1 MILGIFIKNIEPTG
15 LMIKSLLKNIV
26 FLWLGVATFMAGVV
40 YYLVIDKNNQTGSEV
55 FYQQKLQK
63 KINLELINGRQEVK
77 QIKEQY
83 LATNPKSFQQIKIN
97 TKLPYYIFKNGRLS
111 YWSSNAYIP
120 EYETIKNIQF
130 EEFIEFNQ
138 SQGIF
143 LKEDFTLGSD
153 QISVVSIISLYQH
166 YQNQNDYLQS
176 GYNEQIFKPFPLKIS
191 KKPFQKSLEIKSGQ
205 GSDLFYF
212 SAPQIDKSLNTEI
225 PKNTLIFLGVSLI
238 FLALYFLGKVKA
250 LARVHKFGTALLVLF
265 GFGTALRVIMLLT
278 GLPFSIS
285 NKEFLNPTF
294 YEGNLLSP
302 TFGDTVIN
310 GAFLLVFL
318 TFSAYYFYRS
328 QFFSSV
334 AKTRPFIKSVLSV
347 LLVIGVMALGHFM
360 GQKIEN
366 IYENSMYNLGYSLD
380 LGFSKY
386 RLISFIYYFLLLCN
400 YFLTSHIAINIFL
413 KIHANT
419 RIGFFHWLYGF
430 IAGSLIFFFFLN
442 SSVYFVFSGIFF
454 FAVYY
459 FKLARF
465 FYSLRF
471 QTLLYFILAAFCFA
485 MISIV
490 AVEKQESKKNLL
502 DKRNFGL
509 KYLADNDLLGE
520 GLLDRFGKLIRT
532 DSSIVNTFSR
542 QNLTSES
549 ISQQIKD
556 AKLDM
561 YFDKYDVDVKVFDAS
576 GNSFNPD
583 ETESNLTSWEQK
595 YRQDKYKTGVKDL
608 YFINENGNNFLKE
621 YVLFNQIFSGQ
632 NPIGTI
638 VLDLKLKDENTNSV
652 YPELLLDKKYVQ
664 NPESKQYSYGIF
676 DQNGRLIFNS
686 GSFNYMMYFPVKNLE
701 TQQIFESEQ
710 SINGY
715 IHLAIKGSKGRII
728 VVSQQ
733 DTNLKKLLSNFSFL
747 FLMSIM
753 GISLLLSL
761 FALMNG
767 FKSFSMN
774 FSTKIQ
780 LYLNGAFLLPLIILI
795 ILTLSVV
802 RTTLVTIQEKSFLDN
817 TKNIASTVKLHIEN
831 YQNGKMSKGFF
842 ENEINELS
850 RNTKVD
856 INLYDQAGR
865 LTFSTRPL
873 VYQYHLLSTF
883 LNPEAY
889 SKIIEQKAN
898 ETIGDEALGTLN
910 YKTVYLGIKSG
921 SNQSLGVVGIP
932 FFDSKTMLDQQ
943 VKEVVATILIIFLF
957 MFLLLLVLSYFAS
970 SNLTAPLKLIAQ
982 KLKKTN
988 LDKLDESIEWGS
1000 NDEIGLM
1007 TRSYN
1012 KMLKKLNESK
1022 LALSQSEKQ
1031 TAWREM
1037 AKQVAHEIKNPL
1049 TPMKLSIQQL
1059 QRTLP
1064 MDDPKSRDRIQRA
1077 LNSLNEQIDN
1087 ISEIANSFSEFAKMP
1102 VPRNERFELVATV
1115 QKTTDLYSQNNNIKI
1130 DFDSKET
1137 EIFVLGDRM
1146 LVNRVITN
1154 LILNGIQSVPPIR
1167 LPEIKV
1173 KVYKNEE
1180 ENFGMIE
1187 VKDNGSGIPEEIRKK
1202 VFIPNFS
1209 TKVGGSGL
1217 GLAMAKRGIEH
1228 AGGNIW
1234 FETEEG
1240 VGTTFF
1246 IDLPIF

>member
-1 MILGIFIKNIEPTG
+1 MF
-15 LMIKSLLKNIV
+15 KSLLKNKV
-26 FLWLGVATFMAGVV
+26 FLWLGVITLVAGVI
-40 YYLVIDKNNQTGSEV
+40 YYLVVDKNNYTGSDF
-55 FYQQKLQK
+55 FYQRKLQK
-63 KINLELINGRQEVK
+63 KISLEINNAQIESN

-83 LATNPKSFQQIKIN
+83 NATNPKSFQQIKIA
-97 TKLPYYIFKNGRLS
+97 TLFPYYIYKNGKIS
-111 YWSSNAYIP
+111 YWSNNNYIP
-120 EYETIKNIQF
+120 EYETIKNIKNT
-130 EEFIEFNQ
+130 ELIEFHQNK
-138 SQGIF
+138 GIF
-143 LKEDFTLGSD
+143 LKNDFKLGND
-153 QISVVSIISLYQH
+153 DISIVSIVYLYRH

-176 GYNEQIFKPFPLKIS
+176 SYNDQLFQPFPLKIS
-191 KKPFQKSLEIKSGQ
+191 KTPYQKSLDIKSVEGE
-205 GSDLFYF
+205 DLFYF
-212 SAPQIDKSLNTEI
+212 TAPQKDNSLNTEI
-225 PKNTLIFLGVSLI
+225 PKNTLIFLGLTLI
-238 FLALYFLGKVKA
+238 FFALYIFGKVRE
-250 LARVHKFGTALLVLF
+250 LAQVHKFGAALLLLFVF
-265 GFGTALRVIMLLT
+265 GFITRIIMLVT
-278 GLPFSIS
+278 GLPFSVV

-294 YEGNLLSP
+294 YEGNMLSP

-318 TFSAYYFYRS
+318 TFAAYYFYRS
-328 QFFSSV
+328 QFFSSLS
-334 AKTRPFIKSVLSV
+334 KTRPFIKSLISV

-360 GQKIEN
+360 GYKIES

-386 RLISFIYYFLLLCN
+386 RVISFAYYFLLLCN
-400 YFLTSHIAINIFL
+400 YFLASHIAINIFL
-413 KIHANT
+413 KIQSNT

-430 IAGSLIFFFFLN
+430 IAGSFIFFFWQN
-442 SSVYFVFSGIFF
+442 SSVYFLFSGIFF
-454 FAVYY
+454 LSVYF
-459 FKLARF
+459 FKLSRF
-465 FYSLRF
+465 FYALRF

-485 MISIV
+485 LISIV
-490 AVEKQESKKNLL
+490 AVEKQETKKNLL
-502 DKRNFGL
+502 DKKNFGL

-520 GLLDRFGKLIRT
+520 GLLDRFGKLIKN
-532 DSSIVNTFSR
+532 DSSIINTFSR
-542 QNLTSES
+542 QNLTAES

-556 AKLDM
+556 SKLDM
-561 YFDKYDVDVKVFDAS
+561 YFDKYDVDVKVFDAT
-576 GNSFNPD
+576 GNNFNPD
-583 ETESNLTSWEQK
+583 ESAMTLTDFEQK
-595 YRQDKYKTGVKDL
+595 YRQDNYKTDVKDL
-608 YFINENGNNFLKE
+608 FFVNETGNNFIKE
-621 YVLFNQIFSGQ
+621 YVYFNQILSGQ
-632 NPIGTI
+632 TPVGTV

-676 DQNGRLIFNS
+676 DNTGRMIFNS
-686 GSFNYMMYFPVKNLE
+686 GSFNYMMNFPLKNLE
-701 TQQIFESEQ
+701 NQKIFEEEQ
-710 SINGY
+710 SVNGFT
-715 IHLAIKGSKGRII
+715 HLAIKGSKGRII
-728 VVSQQ
+728 IVSQQ
-733 DTNLKKLLSNFSFL
+733 DTNIKKLLSNFSFL

-761 FALMNG
+761 FAFLNG

-817 TKNIASTVKLHIEN
+817 TKNIASTVKLHLEN
-831 YQNGKMSKGFF
+831 YQSGKMSKGFF
-842 ENEINELS
+842 EGEINELS

-856 INLYDQAGR
+856 INIYNQGGR

-873 VYQYHLLSTF
+873 VYQYHLLSTY
-883 LNPEAY
+883 LNPVAY
-889 SKIIEQKAN
+889 SKIVEQKAN
-898 ETIGDEALGTLN
+898 ETISDEALGTLN

-921 SNQSLGVVGIP
+921 NNHNLGVVGIP

-1007 TRSYN
+1007 TKSYN

-1102 VPRNERFELVATV
+1102 VPRNERFELVASV

-1130 DFDSKET
+1130 DFDSSET
-1137 EIFVLGDRM
+1137 EVFVLGDRM

-1167 LPEIKV
+1167 QPEIKV